1 MTVIKR
7 NGESNLV
14 WIKNEIS
21 LFFLKSSL
29 IFKFMFEYTKLLYD
43 ERGIAQT
50 SLRYSKR
57 FTLTATPTRG

>member
-21 LFFLKSSL
+21 LLFLKSSL
-29 IFKFMFEYTKLLYD
+29 IFKFIFDIISY
-43 ERGIAQT
+43 R
-50 SLRYSKR
+50 
-57 FTLTATPTRG
+57 